1 MVKKLLTIVMVV
13 MFGYLFYKLY
23 KVEQKMVE
31 VDKLMLEL
39 KCVKSEK
46 NIKKIW

>member
-46 NIKKIW
+46 KH